1 MLDFAQLL
9 LFQQKNEI
17 MKRTI
22 LSILLIALIGFSYA
36 GNDETEETP
45 APATISVTG
54 NVVDMVTG
62 EALTGVEIIVEET
75 DLKVYTDFDGNFTIS
90 NVKPGEYNI
99 VASFISYKKS
109 LVEDFN
115 ADGSKSIDIQL
126 QTD

>member
-1 MLDFAQLL
+1 
-9 LFQQKNEI
+9 

-22 LSILLIALIGFSYA
+22 LSLLLIAVIGFSFA
-36 GNDETEETP
+36 GNDKTKETP
-45 APATISVTG
+45 APATITVSG

-62 EALTGVEIIVEET
+62 EALTGVEIMVEGTENT
-75 DLKVYTDFDGNFTIS
+75 VYTDFDGNFSIS
-90 NVKPGEYNI
+90 NIKPGEYNI

-115 ADGSKSIDIQL
+115 ADGSKSVEIKL

>member
-1 MLDFAQLL
+1 MLDFARLL